1 MMLKEATEVE
11 LALLN
16 AQRPDVNKN
25 QSAWRLNHENIAEK
39 IQNCVEIE
47 LRKQEKKYGLPNG
60 SQKYVRKVTI
70 TSVENRMK
78 FI

>member
-1 MMLKEATEVE
+1 MMLKEATEEE

-25 QSAWRLNHENIAEK
+25 QSAWRLNHENIAVK

-47 LRKQEKKYGLPNG
+47 
-60 SQKYVRKVTI
+60 
-70 TSVENRMK
+70 
-78 FI
+78 